1 MAIAG
6 TINASMLI
14 MAALFHSAGLTGVA
28 DIDKAFEQ
36 FRILE
41 GNTPAI
47 LFGVA
52 LLASGLSSSSVGA
65 LSGQVVMQG
74 FASRQIPLFLR
85 RLMTMMPALI
95 ILAIGLNPSRSLVIS
110 QVVLSFGIP
119 FALVP
124 LLIFCRNRDVMDA
137 LVNHRL
143 TTTIATVVV
152 FLIVS
157 LNVFLLIKLLLAKQ
171 ISRTVDDRVT
181 LIVQRKPSRVASSKV
196 SRWDRSWMRASC
208 ALAAMPI
215 CSRML
220 WRSSSNAASFALS
233 SSRVMSAA
241 REGVGQAAKIVGLEV
256 EVSTNQLFP
265 TRAGPKILI
274 CTTSDCGAR
283 R

>member
-1 MAIAG
+1 
-6 TINASMLI
+6 
-14 MAALFHSAGLTGVA
+14 
-28 DIDKAFEQ
+28 
-36 FRILE
+36 
-41 GNTPAI
+41 
-47 LFGVA
+47 
-52 LLASGLSSSSVGA
+52 
-65 LSGQVVMQG
+65 MQG
-74 FASRQIPLFLR
+74 FVSRQIPLFLR
-85 RLMTMMPALI
+85 RLITMMPALI
-95 ILAIGLNPSRSLVIS
+95 ILAMGLNSSRSLVIS

-124 LLIFCRNRDVMDA
+124 LLIFCCNRDVMDA

-143 TTTIATVVV
+143 TTTIATVV
-152 FLIVS
+152 FLIAS

-171 ISRTVDDRVT
+171 ISRTVEDRVA

-208 ALAAMPI
+208 ASVAMPI
-215 CSRML
+215 CSLML

-241 REGVGQAAKIVGLEV
+241 REVVGQAAKIVGLEV

-274 CTTSDCGAR
+274 CTTSDCGAQR
-283 R
+283 